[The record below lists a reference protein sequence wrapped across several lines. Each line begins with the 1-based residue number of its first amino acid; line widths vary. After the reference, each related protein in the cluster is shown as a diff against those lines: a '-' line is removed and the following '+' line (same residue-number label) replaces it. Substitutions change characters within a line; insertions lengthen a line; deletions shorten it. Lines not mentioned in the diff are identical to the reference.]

1 MQKLFF
7 QHFLNNELRRIQS
20 EVRRIQTDH
29 WLLRAS
35 TFIATYLSANLDRDF
50 ERVYLKLS
58 VQGITKPSCRLD
70 PAIYES
76 LQSC

>member
-1 MQKLFF
+1 MQKLYF

-50 ERVYLKLS
+50 ERIYLKL
-58 VQGITKPSCRLD
+58 RF
-70 PAIYES
+70 
-76 LQSC
+76 

>member
-50 ERVYLKLS
+50 ERVYLKIKILNQEQTRFS
-58 VQGITKPSCRLD
+58 GK
-70 PAIYES
+70 ES
-76 LQSC
+76 S